1 MVCQEIKFPDYSIDD
16 GELAWCNRAGCP
28 IIALTM
34 ARVAPAPKPPQGGR
48 RKPIYFLRRCFMEVQ
63 TNKRV
68 RINLSE
74 TAKGLWQIDCTAE
87 FENVA
92 ESEKQLDAAVKAAKR
107 VMAANNLKEVG
118 E

>member
-1 MVCQEIKFPDYSIDD
+1 MKRQVLNNRPDD
-16 GELAWCNRAGCP
+16 GAVGSRAETGPCRS
-28 IIALTM
+28 AK
-34 ARVAPAPKPPQGGR
+34 ARNYLKE
-48 RKPIYFLRRCFMEVQ
+48 FFMDEQ
-63 TNKRV
+63 KTNGRV

-107 VMAANNLKEVG
+107 VMAANNLKEVM
-118 E
+118 